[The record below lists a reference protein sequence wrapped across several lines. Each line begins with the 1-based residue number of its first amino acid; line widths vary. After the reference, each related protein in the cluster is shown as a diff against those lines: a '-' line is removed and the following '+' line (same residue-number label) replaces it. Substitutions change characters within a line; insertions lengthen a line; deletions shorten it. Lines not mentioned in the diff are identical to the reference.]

1 MYHVQLSTKYQVYRC
16 TDKFKGVLTR
26 GVLISLLT
34 ASMMMMTEGH
44 TGAMATP
51 DPPPDKAPSLT
62 MTRTRALDTGVT

>member
-1 MYHVQLSTKYQVYRC
+1 MYRC
-16 TDKFKGVLTR
+16 TNKFKGVLTR
-26 GVLISLLT
+26 DVLISVLT
-34 ASMMMMTEGH
+34 ANTMMTTEGH